1 MIKKTISTTLFEY
14 DSIDELEAVD
24 QQLVEECKKITENAY
39 APYSNFHVGAA
50 LLLEN
55 GKIISGS
62 NQENAAYPSGLC
74 AERVALFYANSK
86 FPNEKV
92 KTIAISAASK
102 GKFTQFPIGPCGS
115 CRQVILET
123 ENRFKSPIKIILY
136 SEEKIQVVED
146 ASCLLPISFTEDFLK
161 KEVNRK

>member
-1 MIKKTISTTLFEY
+1 MIKKNITTTLTEY
-14 DSIDELEAVD
+14 DSVNELDKID
-24 QQLVEECKKITENAY
+24 QQLVEECKKATKNAY

-50 LLLEN
+50 VLLEN
-55 GKIISGS
+55 NEIIKGN

-86 FPNEKV
+86 FPDKKV
-92 KTIAISAASK
+92 KTIAISAKSK
-102 GKFTQFPIGPCGS
+102 GKFTKSPVGPCGS

-146 ASCLLPISFTEDFLK
+146 ASSLLPISFTEDFLK
-161 KEVNRK
+161 ST

>member
-1 MIKKTISTTLFEY
+1 MKKISIITTLVEY
-14 DSIDELEAVD
+14 SSINELETID
-24 QQLVEECKKITENAY
+24 QQLINESKKATENAY

-55 GKIISGS
+55 GEIICGN

-86 FPNEKV
+86 YPDVKV
-92 KTIAISAASK
+92 KTIAIAASSN
-102 GKFTQFPIGPCGS
+102 GKFAKFPVGPCGS

-136 SEEKIQVVED
+136 SEEKIQVIED
-146 ASCLLPISFTEDFLK
+146 ASTLLPISFTEDFLK
-161 KEVNRK
+161 GKV